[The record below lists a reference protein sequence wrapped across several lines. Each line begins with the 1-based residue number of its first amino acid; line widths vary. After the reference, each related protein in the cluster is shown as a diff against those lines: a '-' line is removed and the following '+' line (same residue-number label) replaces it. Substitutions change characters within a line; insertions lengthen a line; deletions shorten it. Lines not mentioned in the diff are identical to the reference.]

1 MDWIVITY
9 RLPSEPSRHRVA
21 VWRELR
27 KTGAISLQQATWAVP
42 ARPHLVEGIDRAADL
57 VARADGEAIVFEAAP
72 RDEAH
77 AARLEELYTEARE
90 AEWTEFLSECDK
102 FEQEIG
108 KEIAKGKF
116 IHAEL
121 DEEEQSMDRMRRWF
135 RELRSRD
142 VFHAPLADLAERR
155 LKECGEILEDFADR
169 VYEAGG
175 TR

>member
-9 RLPSEPSRHRVA
+9 RLPAEPSRHRVA

-42 ARPHLVEGIDRAADL
+42 ARPHLVEGIDRAAEL
-57 VARADGEAIVFEAAP
+57 VKRAGGEAIVFEAAP
-72 RDEAH
+72 RGEAQ
-77 AARLEELYTEARE
+77 AARLEGLYTEARE

-102 FEQEIG
+102 FEQEIN
-108 KEIAKGKF
+108 KEISKGKF

-121 DEEEQSMDRMRRWF
+121 DEEEQSMERMRRWF
-135 RELRSRD
+135 RELRGRD
-142 VFHAPLADLAERR
+142 VFRAPSAELAERR
-155 LKECGEILEDFADR
+155 LKECGEVLEDFADR

-175 TR
+175 TP